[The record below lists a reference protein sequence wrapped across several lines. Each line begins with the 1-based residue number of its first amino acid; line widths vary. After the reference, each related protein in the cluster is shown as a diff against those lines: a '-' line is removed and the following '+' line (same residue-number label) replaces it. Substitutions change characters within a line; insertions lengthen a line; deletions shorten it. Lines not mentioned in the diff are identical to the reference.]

1 MQVEKWRK
9 IKKMAEK
16 YKLEFTSILEFDQFQ
31 IYIEKT
37 CLLNGILL
45 LIIIEMWRRGDR
57 TVSNTFI
64 APSFYNRYEIITIGN
79 CPLNQIKVKY

>member
-9 IKKMAEK
+9 IEKMAEK
-16 YKLEFTSILEFDQFQ
+16 YKFEFTSFLEFDQFQ

-45 LIIIEMWRRGDR
+45 LIIIEMWRSRD
-57 TVSNTFI
+57 TSVSNTFI
-64 APSFYNRYEIITIGN
+64 APNKWLGLSF
-79 CPLNQIKVKY
+79 K

>member
-1 MQVEKWRK
+1 
-9 IKKMAEK
+9 MAEK
-16 YKLEFTSILEFDQFQ
+16 YKLEFTAFLEFDQFQ

-45 LIIIEMWRRGDR
+45 LIIIEMWRIRDT

-64 APSFYNRYEIITIGN
+64 APTTDSKQFSKQLKSLLLHEIHIGG
-79 CPLNQIKVKY
+79 PKAFFDVALWK